1 MRSLGLDLLRAV
13 AIVLVLASHVHLMEA
28 SWAHGRIVRWIAIG
42 GFVGVQ
48 LFFVLSGF
56 LIGRILIR
64 LSACPGNRLR
74 GWRVFM
80 VRRWMRT
87 LPLYW
92 LVLAALALLWPPEF
106 WVPESHRL
114 AADLLAYGSMTQ
126 NLLWPMRDGWFSVSW
141 SLAVEE
147 WFYLMFSALLLG
159 LARLLRPNRALAVA
173 LALFVLSPPLL
184 RLLVLGATPPGLLDD
199 HLVPLWFDAIAIGV
213 ASAWALARLQP
224 GRLAACCLLGL
235 GLGLVLLVW
244 NDGLGVWSR
253 LGLRLRHVLEDDLLS
268 LGLALCLPASLL
280 LTRLPAALAL
290 LVRRLSAWSYCLYL
304 THLSAL
310 EIGGFY
316 GPRWG
321 LSPPQIAAG
330 CLVAVLTL
338 SWLSWRFFEQPI
350 LRLRPAEIAPAE
362 LAPAGSAPA

>member
-13 AIVLVLASHVHLMEA
+13 AIVLVLASHTHLMEA
-28 SWAHGRIVRWIAIG
+28 SWAHARIVRWIAIG

-64 LSACPGNRLR
+64 LAARPADRLR

-80 VRRWMRT
+80 LRRWMRT

-106 WVPESHRL
+106 WLPDSHRL
-114 AADLLAYGSMTQ
+114 AGDLLAYGSMTQ
-126 NLLWPMRDGWFSVSW
+126 NLFWPMRDGWFSVSW

-147 WFYLMFSALLLG
+147 WFYLTFSALLLG
-159 LARLLRPNRALAVA
+159 LARLVSPGRALALA

-213 ASAWALARLQP
+213 ASTWTLARLRP
-224 GRLAACCLLGL
+224 GRLAAYCLLGV
-235 GLGLVLLVW
+235 GLTLVLLVW
-244 NDGLGVWSR
+244 NDGLGLWSR
-253 LGLRLRHVLEDDLLS
+253 LGLPLRHVLEDDLLS
-268 LGLALCLPASLL
+268 LGLACCLPASLL
-280 LTRLPAALAL
+280 LTRLPAPLAL
-290 LVRRLSAWSYCLYL
+290 VVRRLSAWSYCLYL
-304 THLSAL
+304 THLSVL

-321 LSPPQIAAG
+321 LSPPQITAG
-330 CLVAVLTL
+330 CLLAVLTL
-338 SWLSWRFFEQPI
+338 AWLSWRLVEQPI
-350 LRLRPAEIAPAE
+350 LRLRPAEQAPAE
-362 LAPAGSAPA
+362 LVAA

>member
-1 MRSLGLDLLRAV
+1 MRSLGLDLLRAL
-13 AIVLVLASHVHLMEA
+13 AILLVMASHTHLMEA
-28 SWAHGRIVRWIAIG
+28 SWSHGPVVRWVAIG
-42 GFVGVQ
+42 GFVGLQ

-64 LSACPGNRLR
+64 LSAQPSLR
-74 GWRVFM
+74 GWAVFM
-80 VRRWMRT
+80 ARRWMRT

-92 LVLAALALLWPPEF
+92 VVLAVLALLWPPEF
-106 WVPESHRL
+106 WRPESHRL
-114 AADLLAYGSMTQ
+114 AGDLLAYASLTQ
-126 NLLWPMRDGWFSVSW
+126 NLLWPMRDEWVSVSW

-147 WFYLMFSALLLG
+147 WFYLTFSALLLG
-159 LARLLRPNRALAVA
+159 LASLVSPTRALAIA

-213 ASAWALARLQP
+213 GAAWALARLRP
-224 GRLAACCLLGL
+224 GAIAAAGLLAL

-244 NDGLGVWSR
+244 NDGLGLWAR
-253 LGLRLRHVLEDDLLS
+253 LGLRLRHVLENDVLS
-268 LGLALCLPASLL
+268 VGLALCLPASLR
-280 LTRLPAALAL
+280 LTRLPAPLALA
-290 LVRRLSAWSYCLYL
+290 VRRVSAWSYCLYL

-321 LSPPQIAAG
+321 LSPPQIATG
-330 CLVAVLTL
+330 CFLAVLAL
-338 SWLSWRFFEQPI
+338 AWLSWRFLEQPI
-350 LRLRPAEIAPAE
+350 LRLRPAERPA
-362 LAPAGSAPA
+362 